1 MNSRKTFKKNQT
13 KSKEELEKIKSDYFL
28 QKIIEFM
35 HQYKTLEIMKY
46 NKRLQKRLNL
56 TIKDYEKYS
65 QLYSS
70 IEIELKLV
78 DNKYGDFI
86 NIPKNEI
93 QYYHIYFD
101 NATEE
106 IKRNY
111 LQKNEKVNMINIKID
126 YQVKSFKE
134 LFFNC
139 KCISSINFKKFTRI
153 NITNMGGMFCACS
166 SLKELNISNFN
177 TNNVTDMSDMF
188 KGCKLNIS
196 NFNIN
201 PLASPCA
208 EAPALKYGDAN
219 TATTSSGEVKGL
231 IFAYYI
237 KKNLIF

>member
-1 MNSRKTFKKNQT
+1 
-13 KSKEELEKIKSDYFL
+13 
-28 QKIIEFM
+28 
-35 HQYKTLEIMKY
+35 MKY

-126 YQVKSFKE
+126 YQVKS
-134 LFFNC
+134 L
-139 KCISSINFKKFTRI
+139 
-153 NITNMGGMFCACS
+153 
-166 SLKELNISNFN
+166 
-177 TNNVTDMSDMF
+177 VQ
-188 KGCKLNIS
+188 
-196 NFNIN
+196 
-201 PLASPCA
+201 
-208 EAPALKYGDAN
+208 
-219 TATTSSGEVKGL
+219 
-231 IFAYYI
+231 
-237 KKNLIF
+237 